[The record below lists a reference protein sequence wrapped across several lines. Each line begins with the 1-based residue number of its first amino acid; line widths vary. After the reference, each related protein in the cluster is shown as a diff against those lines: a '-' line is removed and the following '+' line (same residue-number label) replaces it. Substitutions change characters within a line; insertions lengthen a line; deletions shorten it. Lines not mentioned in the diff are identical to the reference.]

1 MSDRPPPHWMAQ
13 QMVKELQQASPP
25 AASGVYRRAAD
36 QDEEPT
42 LPSAPSPSWFA
53 HPGELPV
60 LPLWRVLLGMLLL
73 GE

>member
-13 QMVKELQQASPP
+13 QMVKELQATP
-25 AASGVYRRAAD
+25 AASGVYRRAAE
-36 QDEEPT
+36 QEDEEPT
-42 LPSAPSPSWFA
+42 LPSARSPSWFA

-60 LPLWRVLLGMLLL
+60 LPLWRVLFGMLLL